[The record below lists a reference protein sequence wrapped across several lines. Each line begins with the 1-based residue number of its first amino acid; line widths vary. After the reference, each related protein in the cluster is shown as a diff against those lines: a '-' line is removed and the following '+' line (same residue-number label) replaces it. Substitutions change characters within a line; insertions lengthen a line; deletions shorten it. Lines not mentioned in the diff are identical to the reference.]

1 MYGVDVQ
8 IARAKVNLALHVV
21 SRRNDGFH
29 ELDSLVCFPE
39 FGDEISSRRDA
50 VGTLLVSGEFGKKI
64 SETNNLVLKAL
75 NKISLPNKKMSVH
88 LKKNI
93 PVAAG
98 LGGGSADAAAII
110 RSFSNLWGH
119 IDITMSDL
127 VQIGSDV
134 PVCLDSS
141 FQRMRGLGNN
151 LKRLKSNIRFF
162 ILLVNSGT
170 SISTN
175 DVFSQLVATQNSKL
189 EKFDNFTKFL
199 DLANYLKRQR
209 NDLEKAAFKI
219 DPNLVIMK
227 NYIGK
232 MRGCSLARLS
242 GSGGTIFGIFET
254 QIDAFE
260 ALRIVKEEKKL
271 WWARCC
277 PVNLARSGYDIVT

>member
-1 MYGVDVQ
+1 M
-8 IARAKVNLALHVV
+8 
-21 SRRNDGFH
+21 
-29 ELDSLVCFPE
+29 
-39 FGDEISSRRDA
+39 
-50 VGTLLVSGEFGKKI
+50 
-64 SETNNLVLKAL
+64 
-75 NKISLPNKKMSVH
+75 
-88 LKKNI
+88 
-93 PVAAG
+93 
-98 LGGGSADAAAII
+98 
-110 RSFSNLWGH
+110 
-119 IDITMSDL
+119 
-127 VQIGSDV
+127 
-134 PVCLDSS
+134 
-141 FQRMRGLGNN
+141 
-151 LKRLKSNIRFF
+151 
-162 ILLVNSGT
+162 VNSGT

-260 ALRIVKEEKKL
+260 ALRIVKEEKNFGGRDVVRL
-271 WWARCC
+271 
-277 PVNLARSGYDIVT
+277 I